1 MQNLMSQTPT
11 NELLRLPAVLD
22 CVEDAGPTPS
32 GGLSNSESQNRRL
45 SIPCRLLPVRTLV
58 EMLGISKQVHSE
70 YCFAP
75 KVDTIRETE
84 PSFWGAFEEGH
95 YGVRLFGAWS
105 PLA

>member
-1 MQNLMSQTPT
+1 
-11 NELLRLPAVLD
+11 
-22 CVEDAGPTPS
+22 
-32 GGLSNSESQNRRL
+32 
-45 SIPCRLLPVRTLV
+45 
-58 EMLGISKQVHSE
+58 MLGISKQVHSE
-70 YCFAP
+70 YCFAA